1 MYVFLGSQDPITP
14 FAMRSLEAQIVDV
27 RFISNPLHGINY
39 QPVFITIFQN
49 HHEKH
54 TNTAFAFTRI
64 RVAGVRT

>member
-1 MYVFLGSQDPITP
+1 
-14 FAMRSLEAQIVDV
+14 MRSLEAQIVDV

-39 QPVFITIFQN
+39 QPEFITILQN